1 MRATGRNWEIW
12 IVLLV
17 TAILALPARGQELS
31 LLRLTLKQGIT
42 LALER
47 NETLQMARQEL
58 SKARQQIRE
67 ARAAALPQID
77 FSTNYTRNWQL
88 PTFIFDTPLGQ
99 QKVTIGTRHDLV
111 NILSLRQALYTSGKV
126 GAALKVA
133 HLFED
138 FSTEQL
144 RTERQRV
151 RSAVEIAFSDLLL
164 AAEMLRVSDQALV
177 RARANLEQ
185 VESLRR
191 GGRVAD
197 YDLLRAQVQVA
208 EMRPDSIAARNG
220 LELARMN
227 LKNLLGIDLERP
239 LRIEADFRTETRLDL
254 HQVEDLVQQ
263 GMERRPELRQATHQ
277 VEMLAQAIRITG
289 SASRPSLDMNSRGQ
303 LQLQSE
309 EFDLWN
315 QEDRRSLST
324 GLSLQIPL
332 FDGFRTGALVEQ
344 AKLDESRG
352 QLALEQLRRSVEL
365 QIRQAWLSLR
375 ETDARLDAHRDMLAQ
390 AEEGLRLATSRYQQ
404 GFATYLEV
412 LDAQLMLTRAQTERE
427 RDRRDRAVA
436 LVQLEAAVGISGES
450 TEGTSQ

>member
-1 MRATGRNWEIW
+1 MRATGGNWKIW
-12 IVLLV
+12 IVLLA
-17 TAILALPARGQELS
+17 TTILAIPARGQES
-31 LLRLTLKQGIT
+31 TPLRLTLEQGVA
-42 LALER
+42 LALEH

-58 SKARQQIRE
+58 NKARQQIRE

-77 FSTNYTRNWQL
+77 FSTNYTRNWKL

-99 QKVTIGTRHDLV
+99 QKVTIGTRHDLA

-133 HLFED
+133 HLFEN

-164 AAEMLRVSDQALV
+164 ATELIRVGDQALM
-177 RARANLEQ
+177 RARANLKQ

-208 EMRPDSIAARNG
+208 EMQPDSIAARNG
-220 LELARMN
+220 LKLARMN
-227 LKNLLGIDLERP
+227 LKNLLGLDLEHP
-239 LRIEADFRTETRLDL
+239 LQIEAGFRTETRLDL
-254 HQVEDLVQQ
+254 HQIEKLVQQ
-263 GMERRPELRQATHQ
+263 GMEHRPELRQATHQ

-315 QEDRRSLST
+315 QEGRRSLST

-344 AKLDESRG
+344 AKLDETRG

-365 QIRQAWLSLR
+365 QIRQAWLSQQ
-375 ETDARLDAHRDMLAQ
+375 EAVARLDAHHDMLAQ

-404 GFATYLEV
+404 GFGTYLEV

-427 RDRRDRAVA
+427 RARRDRAVA
-436 LVQLEAAVGISGES
+436 LTRLEAAVGVSGEPDG
-450 TEGTSQ
+450 ETSQ